1 VWRHF
6 KTKDTV
12 VHRSYKRLT
21 AVSFYFFKF
30 FWNITEIF
38 FSSADKEIETP
49 LADEIILSLAAC
61 SQQYFIL
68 VLQM

>member
-1 VWRHF
+1 
-6 KTKDTV
+6 
-12 VHRSYKRLT
+12 
-21 AVSFYFFKF
+21 VSFYFFKF